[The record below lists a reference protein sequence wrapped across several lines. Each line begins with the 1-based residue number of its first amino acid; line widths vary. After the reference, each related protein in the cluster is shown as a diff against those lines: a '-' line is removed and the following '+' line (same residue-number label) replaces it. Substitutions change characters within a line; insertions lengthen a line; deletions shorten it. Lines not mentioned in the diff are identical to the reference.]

1 MYLARHSK
9 GSFGSYEDIKLKEM
23 RVSRRGSFAASA
35 KTDLSLSLQ
44 VEEKKAQPALHKLSL
59 LLKEIEEKMKAMGTG
74 SKASLVSK
82 DGKLELYERT
92 GGVGL
97 PQGLADYF
105 V

>member
-1 MYLARHSK
+1 M
-9 GSFGSYEDIKLKEM
+9 
-23 RVSRRGSFAASA
+23 
-35 KTDLSLSLQ
+35 
-44 VEEKKAQPALHKLSL
+44 HKLSL
-59 LLKEIEEKMKAMGTG
+59 VLKEIEEKMKAMGG

-82 DGKLELYERT
+82 DGNLELYERT